1 MIATTIRTDALPV
14 DQRLRFLRSSM
25 SALSFDCRIE
35 PTGDEPINTRMT
47 AHVAE
52 EFRLVKVAFT
62 AHRTEN
68 AAPSRRRRNVDTFLV
83 SLHQQGEI
91 DVFQDGRSAHIGP
104 QELFFIDT
112 TRPFTIDAGQMR
124 CLSLYISGAKLR
136 SVLPELDQFT
146 ATAISGKPGA
156 GAVFATMLESI
167 YCNIAQVDD
176 EGARR
181 VAASIPHLLGAAIQ
195 SRTSGVHIARQSS
208 EEAQVAQVR
217 AFVLEHLAD
226 PNLGCEAISRGVSLS
241 VRQLHQIFQR
251 QPATLMK
258 WAWNE
263 RLRRCRAD
271 LTAPELRDRSINE
284 IATTW
289 GFADPAH
296 FSRAFKAA
304 FALSPRAFRR
314 LQECRASVANR
325 PNPYADE

>member
-1 MIATTIRTDALPV
+1 MFAKTIRTDALPV
-14 DQRLRFLRSSM
+14 DERVRFLRTSM

-62 AHRTEN
+62 AHRTLN
-68 AAPSRRRRNVDTFLV
+68 AAISRRRRPADTFLI
-83 SLHQQGEI
+83 SLHQHGEV
-91 DVFQDGRSAHIGP
+91 DVAQDGRLARVGP
-104 QELFFIDT
+104 REMFFIDT
-112 TRPFTIDAGQMR
+112 TRPFHINAGQMR

-136 SVLPELDQFT
+136 SVLPELDRFT
-146 ATAISGKPGA
+146 ATAISAKPG
-156 GAVFATMLESI
+156 GGSIFATMLESLF
-167 YCNIAQVDD
+167 CNIAQVDD

-195 SRTSGVHIARQSS
+195 SRTTGFQVAGQSS

-226 PNLGCEAISRGVSLS
+226 PDLACEAIARGVSLS
-241 VRQLHQIFQR
+241 VRQIHQIFER
-251 QPATLMK
+251 QPMTLMK

-263 RLRRCRAD
+263 RLRRCRDD
-271 LTAPELRDRSINE
+271 LASAALRERSIGE
-284 IATTW
+284 IASSW

-296 FSRAFKAA
+296 FSRSFKTT
-304 FALSPRAFRR
+304 FELSPRAFR
-314 LQECRASVANR
+314 ASR
-325 PNPYADE
+325 KGE

>member
-1 MIATTIRTDALPV
+1 MIAKTIRTDVLPV
-14 DQRLRFLRSSM
+14 HQRLRFLRTSM
-25 SALSFDCRIE
+25 SELNFDCRIE
-35 PTGDEPINTRMT
+35 PTGNEPINTRMT

-68 AAPSRRRRNVDTFLV
+68 VVMARRRRPADTFLI
-83 SLHQQGEI
+83 SLHQHGEI
-91 DVFQDGRSAHIGP
+91 DVSQDGRSARIGP

-112 TRPFTIDAGQMR
+112 TRPFTINAGQMR

-146 ATAISGKPGA
+146 ATAISAKPGA
-156 GAVFATMLESI
+156 GAIFANMLETM
-167 YCNIAQVDD
+167 YRNIARVDD
-176 EGARR
+176 ESARR

-195 SRTSGVHIARQSS
+195 SRATGFQVTRQSS

-226 PNLGCEAISRGVSLS
+226 PNLACEAISRGVSLS
-241 VRQLHQIFQR
+241 VRQIHQIFER
-251 QPATLMK
+251 QPTTLMK

-271 LTAPELRDRSINE
+271 LVSPALRDRSISE
-284 IATTW
+284 IAFSW

-304 FALSPRAFRR
+304 FELSPRAFRR
-314 LQECRASVANR
+314 LRGVARDDFLVSRNAGQ
-325 PNPYADE
+325 P

>member
-1 MIATTIRTDALPV
+1 
-14 DQRLRFLRSSM
+14 M
-25 SALSFDCRIE
+25 SALNFDCRIE

-47 AHVAE
+47 AHVTE
-52 EFRLVKVAFT
+52 DFRLVKVSFT
-62 AHRTEN
+62 PHRTEN
-68 AAPSRRRRNVDTFLV
+68 AAISRRRRPVDTVLV

-91 DVFQDGRSAHIGP
+91 DVSQDGRSARIGP

-124 CLSLYISGAKLR
+124 CLSLYMSGAKLR
-136 SVLPELDQFT
+136 SILPDIDQFT
-146 ATAISGKPGA
+146 ATAISAKPGA
-156 GAVFATMLESI
+156 GAVFATMLESM
-167 YCNIAQVDD
+167 YSNIAQFDD

-195 SRTSGVHIARQSS
+195 SRTTDFQVARQSS

-241 VRQLHQIFQR
+241 VRQIHQIFER

-263 RLRRCRAD
+263 RLHRCRAD
-271 LTAPELRDRSINE
+271 LASPAHRERSISE
-284 IATTW
+284 IASAW

-304 FALSPRAFRR
+304 FELSPRAFRR
-314 LQECRASVANR
+314 LN
-325 PNPYADE
+325 